1 MDEGSEGPTRAEVLH
16 LAGHG
21 AQGRLG
27 CWAGKPFLKRLSQ
40 VREADLGRDGSEGL
54 GDLLPV
60 RRSFGP
66 EILPLGR
73 WRPGSDRVTG
83 RDRFAEIRLG
93 QPYLTLAFR
102 DGVDKNTAGL
112 ARWHVFTGRADSRSA
127 AVRVTHETP
136 QAHRKDRRCDTD
148 NSLGASGRACAIM
161 IGMNSRFL
169 GIAELVEAPSVAVVV
184 DVMRAF
190 TVAAWA
196 FAQGAEKIV
205 LAESLDD
212 ALALKARHP
221 DWVALKDGPP
231 APGFDAVNSPGLL
244 RSIDLG
250 GRTVVQKTTAG
261 TVGAL
266 AVKEASLVL
275 CASFVVAEA
284 TARRLRT
291 SKSDSVTFVVT
302 GEDGQADEDLACAQ
316 YIARRVAEA
325 GTDAAE
331 FLHRAAESRAAAEL
345 AEGVRQG
352 VHPDD
357 VALCLELDRF
367 PFAMVAAL
375 EDSLMVLRPCAEASL
390 TDEASI

>member
-1 MDEGSEGPTRAEVLH
+1 
-16 LAGHG
+16 
-21 AQGRLG
+21 
-27 CWAGKPFLKRLSQ
+27 
-40 VREADLGRDGSEGL
+40 
-54 GDLLPV
+54 
-60 RRSFGP
+60 
-66 EILPLGR
+66 
-73 WRPGSDRVTG
+73 
-83 RDRFAEIRLG
+83 
-93 QPYLTLAFR
+93 
-102 DGVDKNTAGL
+102 
-112 ARWHVFTGRADSRSA
+112 
-127 AVRVTHETP
+127 
-136 QAHRKDRRCDTD
+136 
-148 NSLGASGRACAIM
+148 
-161 IGMNSRFL
+161 MNARFL
-169 GIAELVEAPSVAVVV
+169 GITELVEAPSVAVVV

-205 LAESLDD
+205 LAESLDE

-231 APGFDAVNSPGLL
+231 APGFDTVNSPGLM

-284 TARRLRT
+284 TARLLRT
-291 SKSDSVTFVVT
+291 NKSDSVTFVVT

-316 YIARRVAEA
+316 YIARRATEA
-325 GTDAAE
+325 ATDATG
-331 FLHRAAESRAAAEL
+331 FLRRAGESRAAAEL

-352 VHPDD
+352 VHSDD
-357 VALCLELDRF
+357 VELCLELDRF
-367 PFAMVAAL
+367 PFAMVATL
-375 EDSLMVLRPCAEASL
+375 DESLMVLRAAAVSSL

>member
-1 MDEGSEGPTRAEVLH
+1 MDA
-16 LAGHG
+16 
-21 AQGRLG
+21 
-27 CWAGKPFLKRLSQ
+27 
-40 VREADLGRDGSEGL
+40 
-54 GDLLPV
+54 
-60 RRSFGP
+60 
-66 EILPLGR
+66 
-73 WRPGSDRVTG
+73 
-83 RDRFAEIRLG
+83 
-93 QPYLTLAFR
+93 
-102 DGVDKNTAGL
+102 
-112 ARWHVFTGRADSRSA
+112 
-127 AVRVTHETP
+127 
-136 QAHRKDRRCDTD
+136 
-148 NSLGASGRACAIM
+148 
-161 IGMNSRFL
+161 RFL

-205 LAESLDD
+205 LAESLDE

-231 APGFDAVNSPGLL
+231 TPGFDTVNSPGLL

-275 CASFVVAEA
+275 CAGFVVAEA
-284 TARRLRT
+284 TARLLRT
-291 SKSDSVTFVVT
+291 RKSDSVTFVVT
-302 GEDGQADEDLACAQ
+302 GEDGRADEDLACAQ
-316 YIARRVAEA
+316 YIARRVTEA
-325 GTDAAE
+325 GTDAVE
-331 FLHRAAESRAAAEL
+331 FLRRAGESRAAAEL

-367 PFAMVAAL
+367 PYAMVATL
-375 EDSLMVLRPCAEASL
+375 EDSLMVLRPCAVPSL
-390 TDEASI
+390 TDEASA